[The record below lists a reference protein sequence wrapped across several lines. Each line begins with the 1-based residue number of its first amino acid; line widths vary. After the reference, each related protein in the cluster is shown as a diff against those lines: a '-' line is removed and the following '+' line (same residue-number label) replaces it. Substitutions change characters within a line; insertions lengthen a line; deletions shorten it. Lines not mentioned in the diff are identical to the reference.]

1 LLNGLD
7 ARIKY
12 KQWQENRNG
21 ILSRRI
27 FMPTDEMGNSEYSKE
42 FSDESFWTKVKD
54 FAIKAGKEVIEKALL
69 LYYCLQD
76 KDTPAW
82 TKGAIIAALG
92 YFISPIDAIP
102 DLIPVVGFADDLGVL
117 AAALATVAVYIK
129 EEHKEQAQEKIK
141 IWFEK

>member
-1 LLNGLD
+1 MTTNN
-7 ARIKY
+7 K
-12 KQWQENRNG
+12 
-21 ILSRRI
+21 
-27 FMPTDEMGNSEYSKE
+27 GNDDFSKEYSE
-42 FSDESFWTKVKD
+42 DSFWAKVKD
-54 FAIKAGKEVIEKALL
+54 FAIKAGKEVIEKALI

-76 KDTPAW
+76 SDTPAW
-82 TKGAIIAALG
+82 AKAAIIAALG